1 MSTVFLLKMLLYR
14 ISKCTY
20 INDLSGTGA
29 RLYGG
34 RWNNIGRPMVYM
46 ASTRSLAVLEVLV
59 HLSPTNIP
67 DDFCQITFD
76 VPNDVQVLDVNTLP
90 VNWQDYPEPTALKA
104 MGDAFLKQNKHLL
117 LKVPS
122 AIIKEEFNY
131 LLNPAHPKAH
141 LVKIVEQKEFTF
153 DERLLV

>member
-1 MSTVFLLKMLLYR
+1 MLLYR

-34 RWNNIGRPMVYM
+34 RWNNIGRPMVYT
-46 ASTRSLAVLEVLV
+46 ASSRSLAVLEVLV
-59 HLSPTNIP
+59 HLPPTIIP
-67 DDFCQITFD
+67 DDFCQVTFD
-76 VPNDVQVLDVNTLP
+76 VPNDVQVLDVDALP
-90 VNWQDYPEPTALKA
+90 ENWQDYPEPSLLKS
-104 MGDAFLKQNKHLL
+104 MGDAFLKLNKHLL

-122 AIIKEEFNY
+122 AIVKEEFNY

-141 LVKIVEQKEFTF
+141 LVKIVEQKVFTF
-153 DERLLV
+153 DERLLI